1 MRCRFTGGRRAVV
14 TSGARTRR
22 HASVI
27 KRGGFPSCC
36 AVTCVASLCGR
47 QMIGGFAS
55 GCCAVMTS
63 RARTRC
69 NTGMGERS
77 RLPGGRSMA

>member
-27 KRGGFPSCC
+27 KRSRLP
-36 AVTCVASLCGR
+36 
-47 QMIGGFAS
+47 
-55 GCCAVMTS
+55 GCCAVATIAS
-63 RARTRC
+63 LRRR
-69 NTGMGERS
+69 
-77 RLPGGRSMA
+77 